1 MAHGRAGHQGCG
13 GGGGGSGGSS
23 SSSNGMAHVVVMPG
37 SDDEPIRVREV
48 N

>member
-1 MAHGRAGHQGCG
+1 MGEQGCG

-23 SSSNGMAHVVVMPG
+23 SSDGMAHVVVMPG